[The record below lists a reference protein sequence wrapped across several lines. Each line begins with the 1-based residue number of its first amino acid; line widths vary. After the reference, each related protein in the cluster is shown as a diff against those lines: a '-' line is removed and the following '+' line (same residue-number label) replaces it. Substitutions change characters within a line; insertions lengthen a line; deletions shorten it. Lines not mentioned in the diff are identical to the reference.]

1 MSTSIVSSLG
11 AGSGIDITSL
21 VSQLVETERAPRQQL
36 IDQREEQLS
45 AQISGYGQLKSAL
58 SELQSGLSSL
68 ANPELFEARTVSV
81 PDSTVITA
89 NKVDPGAQ
97 TGTYQIEVLEV
108 ASAQSLA
115 MAAQTSRDGALG
127 LTGDV
132 TIRFGEWTY
141 DAGDNPLSFSINDEM
156 AALTVNIEA
165 GDSLDSIADKI
176 NEAGDGVQASV
187 IKVDDQYQ
195 LMLTSDSGAKQ
206 AMELTVSDASLNAF
220 AFNSAQYAEVT
231 ETQQAQN
238 ASLSVNGLT
247 VSRASN
253 EITDVI
259 DGLDFTL
266 NRAAPGERL
275 TFDIKADKSLGEQAV
290 RDFVESYNSFL
301 TTAQGLVSYSR
312 NEENELVRG
321 ALASDS
327 TARMLVDQVRGLVGM
342 AVPGVES
349 GFNALTN
356 LGIRTERDGTIAI
369 NETEFS
375 AAISSNFEAVAQ
387 LFSLNTSAT
396 DSNVTVN
403 LGSYANEATGG
414 TYAVSLSQVPTR
426 GQVSGNAIGA
436 AFPLDT
442 STGDYGF
449 TIKVNGTTSN
459 RINLSDTYNSAEELR
474 ADLQSLINGDAN
486 LKGVGAAVDVLF
498 DSGSNSFS
506 FVSRDY
512 GASSSV
518 SFTEVGVD
526 AAGLGL
532 ATDLVGSAGQDVA
545 GSIDGVEAFGAGN
558 ILLPAVDSAPYGLNL
573 SVGENSANTFEF
585 SFSRGF
591 AGELSRLI
599 DNFNGSEG
607 VIKMREDSLESQ
619 LEELDLEREELDR
632 RMELVN
638 ERLTAQFVAMEAI
651 VSSFQATGDQ
661 LEGLVD
667 RLPFTAKS

>member
-11 AGSGIDITSL
+11 AGSGIDTTKL
-21 VSQLVETERAPRQQL
+21 VSQLVETERAPRQKA
-36 IDQREEQLS
+36 IDQRAEQLS
-45 AQISGYGQLKSAL
+45 VQISGYGQLKSSL
-58 SELQSGLSSL
+58 SELESGLSAL
-68 ANPELFEARTVSV
+68 ANPELFQARNVSV
-81 PDSTVITA
+81 PDSSVITA

-97 TGTYQIEVLEV
+97 TGTYRVEVKEV

-127 LTGDV
+127 LAGDV

-141 DAGDNPLSFSINDEM
+141 DAGNNPQSFAVNDKT

-165 GDSLDSIADKI
+165 GDSLDSIAAKI
-176 NEAGDGVQASV
+176 NEAGEGVQASV
-187 IKVDDQYQ
+187 IKVDDNYQ

-206 AMELTVSDASLNAF
+206 AMELTVSDPALNAF
-220 AFNSAQYAEVT
+220 AYNSAQHAEVT
-231 ETQQAQN
+231 QTQQAQD
-238 ASLSVNGLT
+238 AKLSVNGLT

-259 DGLDFTL
+259 AGLSFTL
-266 NRAAPGERL
+266 NRAAPGETL

-301 TTAQGLVSYSR
+301 TTAQGLVGYSR
-312 NEENELVRG
+312 NEDNELVRG

-327 TARMLVDQVRGLVGM
+327 TARMLVDQVRGLVGA
-342 AVPGVES
+342 AVPGVAS

-356 LGIRTERDGTIAI
+356 LGIRTERDGTISI

-375 AAISSNFEAVAQ
+375 AAISSNFKAVEQ

-396 DSNVTVN
+396 DSAVSVN
-403 LGSYANEATGG
+403 LGTYAKEAAGG
-414 TYAVSLSQVPTR
+414 TYAVALSQAPTR

-436 AFPLDT
+436 GFPLDT

-449 TIKVNGTTSN
+449 TIKVNGATSN
-459 RINLSDTYNSAEELR
+459 RIELTGSYDSPEDLR
-474 ADLQSLINGDAN
+474 ADLQSLINGDSK
-486 LKGVGAAVDVLF
+486 LKAVGATLDVLF

-512 GASSSV
+512 GAASSV
-518 SFTEVGVD
+518 SFTEVGAD

-532 ATDLVGSAGQDVA
+532 ATDLVRTAGKDVA
-545 GSIDGVEAFGAGN
+545 GAIDGVAAFGAGN
-558 ILLPAVDSAPYGLNL
+558 ILLPAVGSAPYGLNL
-573 SVGENSANTFEF
+573 SVGENAANSFEF

-599 DNFNGSEG
+599 DNFSGSEG
-607 VIKMREDSLESQ
+607 IIKMREDNLGTQ
-619 LEELDLEREELDR
+619 LEDLDLEREDLDR
-632 RMELVN
+632 RMESVN
-638 ERLTAQFVAMEAI
+638 QRLTAQFVAMEAI
-651 VSSFQATGDQ
+651 VSSLQATGRQ
-661 LEGLVD
+661 LDGLVD